1 MLLSSLM
8 MKHAMKWPTLLLLA
22 ALAGSAQAQEGTPET
37 FGEEVDVEVVNVDVV
52 VTDRSGKRVTDL
64 EPYDFELRVDG
75 RPVAIEYFSGPPL
88 PAAGS
93 GRPALEA
100 QAAEPLDLAPRD
112 LPESSPISTLVFFVD
127 QSALAQKV
135 RHDTLAELR
144 AYLAAAPAPARRVM
158 VAAFQD
164 ELHLLAAPTSDPQAV
179 EAAFAALEKLPARAT
194 AIETERRQLELD
206 VRNFG
211 RAAPMARSQIDEAT
225 NAAREEQRSQSER
238 LRIQNEIE
246 LWGEQEIDRQSRSV
260 RALTRIVGALEA
272 VEGRK
277 AVVLATA
284 GYTSE
289 PALYLLRF
297 FAQKLGGAKASEVTR
312 VPRLDELGI
321 RLAQDFERLVAAAE
335 DARVAFYTVSPRE
348 PPAGQN
354 SAEFVSAGAG
364 AESAAM
370 PPRDTTSV
378 DTGASVVR
386 LAAATGGRSFYVD
399 SSLDTA
405 LGELDADSAAVYS
418 LGFSTGEAAG
428 AKDHGIE
435 VVVLRE
441 GLSVRHR
448 ETFRRRPPG
457 ELAEAALVAA
467 ATLGT
472 ARNPFGLALESGPPV
487 PGAKKGEPSRVP
499 IAVRIPL
506 AAIALLPRGPDR
518 EGLLQIQIAIQNAA
532 GRVTLDAGMPVPIRV
547 VAGDFE
553 RAVTEVWVHRAE
565 LELEPGTHRVAVLV
579 SDSQGGEF
587 STVVQSFEVAGP

>member
-1 MLLSSLM
+1 MRSPVQRWS
-8 MKHAMKWPTLLLLA
+8 TLLVAA
-22 ALAGSAQAQEGTPET
+22 ALVSPGGPSKAQQQTPES
-37 FGEEVDVEVVNVDVV
+37 FGEELDVEVVNVDVV

-75 RPVAIEYFSGPPL
+75 RLVEIDYFSGPPL
-88 PAAGS
+88 PALRSAGAPLE
-93 GRPALEA
+93 GRP
-100 QAAEPLDLAPRD
+100 AEPLDLAPRD
-112 LPESSPISTLVFFVD
+112 LPESSPSSTLIFFVD
-127 QSALAQKV
+127 QSALAPKV
-135 RHDTLAELR
+135 RQDTLTGLR
-144 AYLAAAPAPARRVM
+144 TYLAAAPQSAPARRVM
-158 VAAFQD
+158 VAAFQE
-164 ELHLLAAPTSDPQAV
+164 ELHLLAAPTTDLGAV
-179 EAAFAALEKLPARAT
+179 EGAFAALEKLPARGT

-211 RAAPMARSQIDEAT
+211 RAAPMVRSVEDAET
-225 NAAREEQRSQSER
+225 NAVREEQRSQSER
-238 LRIQNEIE
+238 LRIQSEIE
-246 LWGEQEIDRQSRSV
+246 LWGEQELDRQSRSV

-289 PALYLLRF
+289 PARYLLRF
-297 FAQKLGGAKASEVTR
+297 FAQKLGGSPGIEATR
-312 VPRLDELGI
+312 APRLDELGI
-321 RLAQDFERLVAAAE
+321 RLAQDIERLVAAAE
-335 DARVAFYTVSPRE
+335 DARVAFYTISPRE

-354 SAEFVSAGAG
+354 SAEFGSTGAG

-370 PPRDTTSV
+370 PPRDTTAV
-378 DTGASVVR
+378 ERGASVVR
-386 LAAATGGRSFYVD
+386 LAAATGGRNFYVD
-399 SSLDTA
+399 SGLETA
-405 LGELDADSAAVYS
+405 LGEVDADGAAVYS

-428 AKDHGIE
+428 SKDHAIE

-448 ETFRRRPPG
+448 ESFRRRPPE

-472 ARNPFGLALESGPPV
+472 ARNSFGLALESGAPV
-487 PGAKKGEPSRVP
+487 PGAKKGEPFRVP

-506 AAIALLPRGPDR
+506 SAIALVPRGPDR
-518 EGLLQIQIAIQNAA
+518 EGIVQIQIAIQNAA
-532 GRVTLDAGMPVPIRV
+532 GRVTLDAGMSVPIRV
-547 VAGDFE
+547 VAGDLE

-565 LELEPGTHRVAVLV
+565 LELQPGRHRVAVLV

-587 STVVQSFEVAGP
+587 STVAQSLEVAGP

>member
-1 MLLSSLM
+1 MRRPAPRWSALLV
-8 MKHAMKWPTLLLLA
+8 AA
-22 ALAGSAQAQEGTPET
+22 ALAGSAESGRAQEVAQES

-75 RPVAIEYFSGPPL
+75 RPEEIEYFSGPPL

-93 GRPALEA
+93 AGQALDA
-100 QAAEPLDLAPRD
+100 QAAEPLGLAPRD
-112 LPESSPISTLVFFVD
+112 LPEASPTSTLVFFVD

-135 RHDTLAELR
+135 RHDTLTELH
-144 AYLAAAPAPARRVM
+144 AYLAAAPAPAPARRVM

-179 EAAFAALEKLPARAT
+179 EGAFAALERLPARAT

-211 RAAPMARSQIDEAT
+211 RAAPMARSQDDEAT
-225 NAAREEQRSQSER
+225 NAVREEQRSQSER

-246 LWGEQEIDRQSRSV
+246 LWGEQELDRQSRSV

-297 FAQKLGGAKASEVTR
+297 FAQKLGGSQGKEVTHA
-312 VPRLDELGI
+312 PRLDELGI

-364 AESAAM
+364 TESAVMA
-370 PPRDTTSV
+370 PRDTTAV

-386 LAAATGGRSFYVD
+386 LAAATGGRNFYVD
-399 SSLDTA
+399 SGLDAA

-418 LGFSTGEAAG
+418 LGFSTSAAAG
-428 AKDHGIE
+428 AKNHKIE
-435 VVVLRE
+435 VAVLRD

-448 ETFRRRPPG
+448 ESFRRRKPA

-472 ARNPFGLALESGPPV
+472 ARNSFGLALESGAPV

-499 IAVRIPL
+499 VAVRIPL

-518 EGLLQIQIAIQNAA
+518 EGSLQIQIAIQNAA

-547 VAGDFE
+547 VAGDLE
-553 RAVTEVWVHRAE
+553 RAVTEVWVHRVE

-587 STVVQSFEVAGP
+587 STVVQSLEVAGP